1 MKKLVGF
8 VLLVGILFF
17 FNPTMNDFTT
27 YFKTYSADRIER
39 ETGGGLLGRVLG
51 GAGSELVAAG
61 VEDVTTRRSY
71 IAFSTYNVDPDSDGV
86 SEYRYLGV
94 AGQFITIRE
103 PEN

>member
-8 VLLVGILFF
+8 VLVAGLLFF
-17 FNPTMNDFTT
+17 VNPGMDDFTT
-27 YFKTYSADRIER
+27 YFKTYSAERIEQ

-51 GAGSELVAAG
+51 GAGSELLAAG

-71 IAFSTYNVDPDSDGV
+71 IVCSTYDVDPDGDDV
-86 SEYRYLGV
+86 SEYRYLGI
-94 AGQFITIRE
+94 AGWFITLRE